1 MRTKVIPAQITT
13 VEDTIA
19 GNLNFTQILLLLT
32 PVLLSTAIYAL
43 FPIRLSFTPYKIILM
58 GSISM
63 IFVLLSLRVKG
74 RLVLKWL
81 TILSTYVAR
90 PHVYIFNKNT
100 LFTREYTLPS
110 LPLIKLSLGKPTIS
124 KQKVKQ
130 EVVPEFDYQS
140 LIRNPNITVR
150 FRKKGLLL
158 VKNI

>member
-1 MRTKVIPAQITT
+1 MRTKVVPAQVTT

-43 FPIRLSFTPYKIILM
+43 FPVRLSFTPYKIILII
-58 GSISM
+58 GFSIL
-63 IFVLLSLRVKG
+63 FVLLSLRVKG
-74 RLVLKWL
+74 RLVLQWL
-81 TILSTYVAR
+81 TILNTYVAR
-90 PHVYIFNKNT
+90 PHMYIFNKNT

-110 LPLIKLSLGKPTIS
+110 LPLTKLSLGKPAVS
-124 KQKVKQ
+124 KQKAKQ

-140 LIRNPNITVR
+140 LIRNPNITIR

>member
-1 MRTKVIPAQITT
+1 MRTKVIPAQVTT

-19 GNLNFTQILLLLT
+19 GNLNFTQILLMLV
-32 PVLLSTAIYAL
+32 PVFLSTAIYAL
-43 FPIRLSFTPYKIILM
+43 LPERLHFTPYKIILM
-58 GSISM
+58 ASVSV
-63 IFVLLSLRVKG
+63 IFILLSLRVKG
-74 RLVLKWL
+74 RLVLQWL

-90 PHVYIFNKNT
+90 PHIYIFNKNS

-110 LPLIKLSLGKPTIS
+110 LPLTKLTLGKPAVT
-124 KQKVKQ
+124 KQKTQ
-130 EVVPEFDYQS
+130 HESAPEFDYQS